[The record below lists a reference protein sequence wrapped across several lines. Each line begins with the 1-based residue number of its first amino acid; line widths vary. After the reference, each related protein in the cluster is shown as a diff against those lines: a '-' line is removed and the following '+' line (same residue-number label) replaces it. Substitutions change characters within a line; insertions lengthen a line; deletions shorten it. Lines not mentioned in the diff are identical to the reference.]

1 VYSRC
6 TTKHIIEENK
16 STIYRGIK
24 QLSKQLL
31 AAKKSAQKA
40 LFKISIKKRVNAR
53 LISTDT

>member
-1 VYSRC
+1 MSE
-6 TTKHIIEENK
+6 KHIIEENK